1 MRKHSRTWSSSPK
14 ESIKVFWVCFCLK
27 EMVQNVLAI
36 PTFPRLQSEGPP
48 RCHALKGKKSLDI
61 LVKQNIKKIDVGQN
75 IKERCQLYW
84 EMHETFKPVLLF
96 RLS

>member
-1 MRKHSRTWSSSPK
+1 MQ
-14 ESIKVFWVCFCLK
+14 VFGRCFHLK

-36 PTFPRLQSEGPP
+36 PTFPRLQSEGPL

-75 IKERCQLYW
+75 IKECCQQYW
-84 EMHETFKPVLLF
+84 GMHETFKPVLLF
-96 RLS
+96 RLSRKHYTVVSHPK